1 MLPLKLCHVTDK
13 KRNGGEWTEARFKSF
28 VTSALRAASRRWPPK
43 YKALKEAFVGR
54 QVNAKTGK
62 LAMHYKCAECKKLYV
77 ATDVQVDHIKPVVD
91 PKKGFVSWDSF
102 IDRIFCEIENLQ
114 VMCKPCHKIKTDQE
128 KLERKKK

>member
-1 MLPLKLCHVTDK
+1 MTDK

-43 YKALKEAFVGR
+43 YAALKAAFVGK

-62 LAMHYKCAECKKLYV
+62 MAMHYKCAKCKKLFV
-77 ATDVQVDHIKPVVD
+77 AADVQVDHIKPVVD
-91 PKKGFVSWDSF
+91 PKKGFVGWDDF
-102 IDRIFCEIENLQ
+102 INRIFCEIENLQ
-114 VMCKPCHKIKTDQE
+114 VMCKPCHKVKTDKE

>member
-1 MLPLKLCHVTDK
+1 MTDK

-43 YKALKEAFVGR
+43 YKALKEAFAGR
-54 QVNAKTGK
+54 KVNAKTGK
-62 LAMHYKCAECKKLYV
+62 LAMHYTCAACKKLYV

-91 PKKGFVSWDSF
+91 PKKGFVSWDVY
-102 IDRIFCEIENLQ
+102 INRMFCEIEDLQ